1 MKYLSEKREIKE
13 TKTWLYRWVSINRN
27 TMNKFCREWQT
38 AHIKSF
44 FLLHQSATLQV
55 DQCSSALCETRSCG
69 VCKKKT
75 GLTNKN
81 KECFQQSIW

>member
-44 FLLHQSATLQV
+44 FLYINLQLCKWINAGLHYVKREAV
-55 DQCSSALCETRSCG
+55 AF
-69 VCKKKT
+69 VKKNR
-75 GLTNKN
+75 TNK
-81 KECFQQSIW
+81 